1 MDEQPGT
8 EELEA
13 AYSIS
18 ENLEEQYDEDEMPQH
33 LAVAQ
38 EITKHLEPYFMA
50 LENKK
55 KELPKSIAD
64 KEKRDIEKDAKKS
77 KGMIKEDLKQIC
89 DYLKEKFGATFG
101 DCKDFI
107 MTHFDDIVVGGHIDL
122 EQIGDEYEN
131 YYAANLPETKE
142 ENLQERTKSKITEI
156 ISEILNEGRGDLD
169 MITQIIDDRA
179 AESGFEEK
187 EEAAEVIAAIADYY
201 KLNLKLIQNYMDS
214 DEPANP
220 FSEGKKMKQL
230 KEVRQEVLDRIDG
243 LTHLGLLKDLIE
255 KAKEIY
261 QNQID
266 NDDLFDSADVAYYLY
281 GQIFDALK
289 EMEPTEIQE
298 QNFSFSGML
307 LNEGKKPASKMAQV
321 EAAGR
326 RAAIEAKLTTI
337 EELIA
342 STNESLATLEENED
356 IARIV
361 DKNEVKALR
370 KEVKLLE
377 KMKDK
382 LSKEQSKYAEEKEV
396 VTNEAKEGKQYIK
409 VSEGHCNEIMEKLK
423 ERYAS
428 EGIKFTKEGK
438 DIINAGHCT
447 EGKMKEIIAELKK
460 EGYKVHESSCN
471 SH

>member
-1 MDEQPGT
+1 
-8 EELEA
+8 
-13 AYSIS
+13 
-18 ENLEEQYDEDEMPQH
+18 
-33 LAVAQ
+33 
-38 EITKHLEPYFMA
+38 
-50 LENKK
+50 
-55 KELPKSIAD
+55 
-64 KEKRDIEKDAKKS
+64 DAKKS

-266 NDDLFDSADVAYYLY
+266 NDDLFDSADV
-281 GQIFDALK
+281 
-289 EMEPTEIQE
+289 
-298 QNFSFSGML
+298 
-307 LNEGKKPASKMAQV
+307 
-321 EAAGR
+321 
-326 RAAIEAKLTTI
+326 
-337 EELIA
+337 
-342 STNESLATLEENED
+342 
-356 IARIV
+356 
-361 DKNEVKALR
+361 
-370 KEVKLLE
+370 
-377 KMKDK
+377 
-382 LSKEQSKYAEEKEV
+382 
-396 VTNEAKEGKQYIK
+396 
-409 VSEGHCNEIMEKLK
+409 
-423 ERYAS
+423 
-428 EGIKFTKEGK
+428 
-438 DIINAGHCT
+438 
-447 EGKMKEIIAELKK
+447 
-460 EGYKVHESSCN
+460 
-471 SH
+471 